1 MPRIVNNPKIC
12 PNCNHVW
19 QSIKRTTTVKG
30 KKYDYAEVVH
40 LDNLPKLGLK
50 KGICNDCR

>member
-1 MPRIVNNPKIC
+1 MNNPKIC

-30 KKYDYAEVVH
+30 KKYDYAEVIH
-40 LDNLPKLGLK
+40 LDNLPRLGLK